1 MRYNRLY
8 KENNFLTPTTYT
20 QELSEYAEN
29 LKFEDIPAEVV
40 ERAKMI
46 LLQTLGASLAAKGT
60 PIANKAEKMAREAN
74 GGAGGPVTVW
84 GSGEKMAAVNAALA
98 LGTNSDALDWE
109 DCSPTGHPAA
119 GVIPC
124 AWIAA
129 EEKHK
134 SGKDLITAIVAA
146 YEVYQRIAMAVQ
158 PSDERWKTK
167 GWGLTSW
174 QIFAC
179 ILPVVKLYGLD
190 ARKINQAISMGCECS
205 TLPVAY
211 HATTMSDFYHYE
223 HGYRAR
229 DGFMIAKAVERGISN
244 CRDALDVPKCYAGVI
259 CGEVA
264 RASSVSNSSKVEF
277 PDESDVTWF
286 TRELGSRYM
295 IMETLLKHWPAN
307 MWVQTPVEI
316 MENLVKGHGFKPE
329 DIEEITIDPPIRNRM
344 WAPDEGFTSVT
355 HAQFSAPYV
364 IAAMLLHP
372 LPGAYWYTPEM
383 MKDPEVIALAKKV
396 KPGTSPTDSPMTG
409 FKQFR
414 NGSYPMKTLT
424 VKLTDGRVLTGKM
437 DCHPGHPANMMS
449 RDEFVSRFRIQAS
462 PVLSGERLEKAIDT
476 ICNIE
481 NVEDIASVCDLF
493 V

>member
-8 KENNFLTPTTYT
+8 KDNNFLTPTTCT
-20 QELSEYAEN
+20 QTLAEYAESLN
-29 LKFEDIPAEVV
+29 YEDIPAEVV

-60 PIANKAEKMAREAN
+60 PIARKAEKMAMEAN
-74 GGAGGPVTVW
+74 GGEGGPATVW
-84 GSGEKMAAVNAALA
+84 GSGKKMAAVNAALA
-98 LGTNSDALDWE
+98 LGTISDSLDWE
-109 DCSPTGHPAA
+109 DCSWTGHPSA

-124 AWIAA
+124 AWLAA

-134 SGKDLITAIVAA
+134 SGRDLITAIVAA

-190 ARKINQAISMGCECS
+190 ARKINQAIGMGCECS

-229 DGFMIAKAVERGISN
+229 DGFMIAKAVEKGIRN
-244 CRDALDVPKCYAGVI
+244 QRDALDEPRCYTGVI
-259 CGEVA
+259 CGDVA
-264 RASSVSNSSKVEF
+264 KGTSLNATEDSGEADLS
-277 PDESDVTWF
+277 WL
-286 TRELGSRYM
+286 TRELGSRYL
-295 IMETLLKHWPAN
+295 IMDTLLKHWPAN
-307 MWVQTPVEI
+307 MWVQTPVEL
-316 MENLVKGHGFKPE
+316 MSGMVREHGFKPG
-329 DIEEITIDPPIRNRM
+329 DIEEIIIDPPIRNRM
-344 WAPDEGFTSVT
+344 WAPDEGFASVT

-364 IAAMLLHP
+364 MAVMLLHP
-372 LPGAYWYTPEM
+372 VPGAYWYTPEM
-383 MKDPEVIALAKKV
+383 MKDPQVIALAKKV
-396 KPGTSPTDSPMTG
+396 KPGPSPQDSPMTG

-414 NGSYPMKTLT
+414 NGSYPMKTIT
-424 VKLTDGRVLTGKM
+424 VKLTDGRCFTGTM

-449 RDEFVSRFRIQAS
+449 REEFVSRFRVQAS
-462 PVLSGERLEKAIDT
+462 PALAGESMDRAIET

-481 NVEDIASVCDLF
+481 NVDDIAEVCGLF